1 MGKKINLKDLLDSE
15 SEIIK
20 KIGQEIEQS
29 DDGSIQFRH
38 LSGARHTSSGSHKSG
53 HSSSG
58 RHSSTTTAKIEK
70 PIKSK

>member
-1 MGKKINLKDLLDSE
+1 MDKKINLSDLLDSE

-20 KIGQEIEQS
+20 KIGKEIEQS
-29 DDGSIQFRH
+29 DDGSIQFKH

-58 RHSSTTTAKIEK
+58 KHSSTNTAKIENPLK
-70 PIKSK
+70 D

>member
-1 MGKKINLKDLLDSE
+1 MNEKINLKDLLDSE

-20 KIGQEIEQS
+20 KIGEEIEQS
-29 DDGSIQFRH
+29 DDGSIQFKH

-58 RHSSTTTAKIEK
+58 KHSSTTTAKIENPLK
-70 PIKSK
+70 D

>member
-1 MGKKINLKDLLDSE
+1 MDEKINLKDLLDSE

-20 KIGQEIEQS
+20 KIGVEIEQS
-29 DDGSIQFRH
+29 DDGSIQFKH

-58 RHSSTTTAKIEK
+58 KHSSTNTAKIENPLK
-70 PIKSK
+70 D

>member
-1 MGKKINLKDLLDSE
+1 MEKNINLDDLLNSE

-20 KIGQEIEQS
+20 KIAQEIEES

-70 PIKSK
+70 PLDEI